1 VPLSG
6 LGKET
11 INILERSNSKKIKK
25 KINLRLIIAIS
36 RSGRIGQ
43 TSQGPS
49 GSASDPAGENH

>member
-6 LGKET
+6 LGKES
-11 INILERSNSKKIKK
+11 INILERSKLKNKL
-25 KINLRLIIAIS
+25 NLRLIIAIF
-36 RSGRIGQ
+36 RSGRIGK